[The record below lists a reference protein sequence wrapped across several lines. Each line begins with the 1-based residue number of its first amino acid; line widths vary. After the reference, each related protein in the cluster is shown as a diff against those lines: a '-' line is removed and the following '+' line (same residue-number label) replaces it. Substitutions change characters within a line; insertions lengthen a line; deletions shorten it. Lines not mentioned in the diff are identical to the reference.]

1 MQNPFCTQSTLREY
15 RGLLWREKVHCNAFL
30 FPNGLKNFLASA
42 CFLGTLFSQT
52 ELLWLD
58 SLLDKNQVRIEVDHD
73 IQSVTAMSLP
83 CDILSAADKKGGLKA
98 EQPG

>member
-1 MQNPFCTQSTLREY
+1 M
-15 RGLLWREKVHCNAFL
+15 HCNAFL